1 MEKCIFCE
9 IVAGNIPCTKIY
21 ESENILAFLDIA
33 PVNPG
38 HTLVIPKQHY
48 PTLLDLP
55 PALGQELLEA
65 LQKVAKAIKEGLQA
79 DGINLGMNNYR
90 AAGQLVFHAHFHL
103 IPRYEKDGLT
113 LWPQQKYESETKMQE
128 IAQQIINKL

>member
-65 LQKVAKAIKEGLQA
+65 LQKVAKAIKKGLQA

>member
-1 MEKCIFCE
+1 
-9 IVAGNIPCTKIY
+9 
-21 ESENILAFLDIA
+21 
-33 PVNPG
+33 
-38 HTLVIPKQHY
+38 
-48 PTLLDLP
+48 LDLP

>member
-9 IVAGNIPCTKIY
+9 IVAENIPCTKIY